1 MHNSLIN
8 QIKDNCENIY
18 TNDKGEKVLIIN

>member
-1 MHNSLIN
+1 MHNSIIN
-8 QIKDNCENIY
+8 QIKDNCEYIY